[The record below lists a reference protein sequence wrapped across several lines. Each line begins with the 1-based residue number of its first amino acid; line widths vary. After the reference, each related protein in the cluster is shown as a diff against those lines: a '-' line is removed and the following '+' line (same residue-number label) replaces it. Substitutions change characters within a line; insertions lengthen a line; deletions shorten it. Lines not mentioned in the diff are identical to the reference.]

1 MAFSNKVIECITE
14 NYNILEYKETF
25 ESVTLNLKCTL
36 LIVPDLQKI
45 LRLVSHRDRIRFKI
59 IEEGYL
65 IASYSSGDS
74 IDDFVKQINPN
85 EYRVELTIV
94 KNIENNELSIYDFDK
109 FSEFLELLSL
119 KNILTKFNYILSN
132 DYIIFRTKNDNYTCE
147 SKSIFVLPEGKKFNS
162 KVEDRNNVLKKRTMI
177 CNFLNAAECK
187 LIASDFRFNRNINNK
202 FNKIMHKLSEII
214 SIISVSDISIIKNE
228 NEVSLTINGYR
239 RVDSIIKYD
248 INIDEYENVYYDVQ
262 EWLYSD
268 GNLNDKIGIIRN
280 LISINIEKN
289 NIFSCNGSLFS
300 SIKSAHEIYLK
311 QNIEKYLD
319 VKEKVTEFLI
329 QLNEETSKI
338 ANTLGDMLLYNAK
351 VGITFY
357 GTVVIMN
364 ILSDK
369 RLDNIFTDDIIYIS
383 FIMIILSFIFMMFSR
398 YQIKKDIE
406 RYNNQYFRVKHS
418 YDEILDGED
427 IEEIFKHDLYLKEDL
442 EYINKKV
449 NVATKCWIIILLLLL
464 LLLSVFMI
472 T

>member
-1 MAFSNKVIECITE
+1 MTFANKVIECITE
-14 NYNILEYKETF
+14 NYNILEWKETF

-36 LIVPDLQKI
+36 LVVPDLQKI
-45 LRLVSHRDRIRFKI
+45 LKLVSHRDRIRFKI
-59 IEEGYL
+59 IEDGYT
-65 IASYSSGDS
+65 IASYSTGDS
-74 IDDFVKQINPN
+74 IDDFVKEINLS

-94 KNIENNELSIYDFDK
+94 KNIEDNELSIYDFDK
-109 FSEFLELLSL
+109 FSEFLESLSL

-132 DYIIFRTKNDNYTCE
+132 NYIIFRIKNDNYTCE
-147 SKSIFVLPEGKKFNS
+147 SKSIFILPEGKEFSS
-162 KVEDRNNVLKKRTMI
+162 KVEDRNIVLKKRTII
-177 CNFLNAAECK
+177 CNFLNASEYK
-187 LIASDFRFNRNINNK
+187 LIASDFRFNKNVNSK

-214 SIISVSDISIIKNE
+214 SVISISDISIIKNE

-248 INIDEYENVYYDVQ
+248 TDIDEDKNIYYDVQ

-280 LISINIEKN
+280 LISINVEKN
-289 NIFSCNGSLFS
+289 NIFSCNSSLFS

-311 QNIEKYLD
+311 QNIEKYLN

-338 ANTLGDMLLYNAK
+338 ANTLGDMLFSNAK

-406 RYNNQYFRVKHS
+406 RFNNQYFRVKHS
-418 YDEILDGED
+418 YDEILDEED

-449 NVATKCWIIILLLLL
+449 NAATKCWMIILLV
-464 LLLSVFMI
+464 LLSIFI
-472 T
+472 IA